1 MLLRRPLDGV
11 PPEALLALVS
21 ANPQRYPVLFDSV
34 STGAMSRHS
43 ILAATDGDSLALHR
57 DGTLQRRGVSIDG
70 GGGFLV
76 ALDAWARSLR
86 TAAASAATGPWR
98 GGFAVFCGYE
108 LAAEI
113 EPRLRLPRPPEPWV
127 AWALRTPAALVHD
140 RDTDRVWAVAE
151 ADAPQWLDWLERD
164 ARGCG
169 ALSAATAEA
178 QPVAWRVQEDDPA
191 EFLAGVRRALAHI
204 AAGDVYQLNLS
215 RAWRAAAPGDIDR
228 ERLVTTLYRALRTAN
243 PAPFAVL
250 ARWGG
255 LDILSSSPER
265 LLRVEGNVAST
276 RPIAGTRPRGTSLQQ
291 DADLAAELRSNGKER
306 AEHVMLIDL
315 ERNDLGRVCEPGS
328 VRVDEFMGLESYTH
342 VHHIVSQVSGRLRA
356 DADAI
361 AALRALFPGGT
372 ITGCPK
378 VRCMEL
384 IATLEAEGRG
394 AYTGSIGM
402 LGRDGSADFNILIRT
417 LTLHDGQLR
426 GRAGAGIVADSVP
439 ERELEET
446 RAKALGLLRAL
457 DAQRATGG
465 GAPP

>member
-57 DGTLQRRGVSIDG
+57 DGTLQRRGVPVTAG
-70 GGGFLV
+70 TGFLD
-76 ALDAWARSLR
+76 ALEAWQRELHLPGDPPAV
-86 TAAASAATGPWR
+86 GPWR

-113 EPRLRLPRPPEPWV
+113 EPRLRLPVAPEPWI

-140 RDTDRVWAVAE
+140 RDSDTVWAVAE
-151 ADAPQWLDWLERD
+151 SESADWLDQLEQD
-164 ARGCG
+164 ARGV
-169 ALSAATAEA
+169 AAATVQPAEA
-178 QPVAWRVQEDDPA
+178 IRWHVQEDDPA
-191 EFLAGVRRALAHI
+191 EFVAGVRRALEHI

-215 RAWRAAAPGDIDR
+215 RAWRAAAPAAVPRDL
-228 ERLVTTLYRALRTAN
+228 LVTALYRALRVAN

-255 LDILSSSPER
+255 VDILSSSPER
-265 LLRVEGNVAST
+265 LLRVEAGVAST
-276 RPIAGTRPRGTSLQQ
+276 RPIAGTRPRGASSEQ
-291 DADLAAELRSNGKER
+291 DAALAAELRSNAKER

-342 VHHIVSQVSGRLRA
+342 VHHIVSQVSGRLRR
-356 DADAI
+356 DASAVT
-361 AALRALFPGGT
+361 ALRALSQGSSRKAAGPT
-372 ITGCPK
+372 P
-378 VRCMEL
+378 VRSACWA
-384 IATLEAEGRG
+384 ATA
-394 AYTGSIGM
+394 A
-402 LGRDGSADFNILIRT
+402 RT
-417 LTLHDGQLR
+417 ST
-426 GRAGAGIVADSVP
+426 S
-439 ERELEET
+439 
-446 RAKALGLLRAL
+446 
-457 DAQRATGG
+457 
-465 GAPP
+465 